1 MEVITRHGHN
11 VRNGRLQVWTP
22 VSDTAGIT
30 IVLGAPAEGQCP
42 DNRPIVPQPMGSRV
56 LPSSDRLNPRD
67 DAGVKTIALLNIQM
81 IDVGGRI
88 EVDVGNGTFE
98 PSPFH

>member
-1 MEVITRHGHN
+1 
-11 VRNGRLQVWTP
+11 

-56 LPSSDRLNPRD
+56 FTAANNNDFRTVSPLPRTNYLFH
-67 DAGVKTIALLNIQM
+67 V
-81 IDVGGRI
+81 
-88 EVDVGNGTFE
+88 FE
-98 PSPFH
+98 SN